1 MGSRGKCGPEW
12 ESGSEADSEGWTP
25 SARKVSKV
33 TLELLGLATDG
44 PDLRLGSTGL
54 PCGPSASVSSRG
66 AGLAEKGGEF

>member
-33 TLELLGLATDG
+33 TLELLGLATNG
-44 PDLRLGSTGL
+44 P
-54 PCGPSASVSSRG
+54 VSLKLSEHTELIG
-66 AGLAEKGGEF
+66 AVTV